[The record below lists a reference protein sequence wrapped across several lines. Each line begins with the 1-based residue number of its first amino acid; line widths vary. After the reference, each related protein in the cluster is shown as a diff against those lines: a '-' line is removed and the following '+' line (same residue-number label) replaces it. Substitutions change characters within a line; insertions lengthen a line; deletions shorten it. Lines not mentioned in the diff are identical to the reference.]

1 MNWAIQCVREGD
13 RLQEHVARFQK
24 DGIDQRWSQD
34 GSIDEF
40 ITIDFR
46 TSMPPKVDC
55 KLACTETDV
64 FDKSA
69 NIYRSCLTAS
79 FLRRF

>member
-1 MNWAIQCVREGD
+1 MNWAIECVREGD

-24 DGIDQRWSQD
+24 DGIYHRWIQD
-34 GSIDEF
+34 GSIAEF
-40 ITIDFR
+40 IIIDFR
-46 TSMPPKVDC
+46 TSMPPKVNC
-55 KLACTETDV
+55 KLCTEMDV